1 MSDSEQLAVKEPRS
15 VKDYLA
21 LPAYKDRFTEVLN
34 KRAPQFMAA
43 ITAVSQMPSLRDAE
57 PRSVI
62 AAAMVSATLDL
73 PVNPTLGQSHI
84 VAYRDQS
91 GQSIAQF
98 QIGFKGL
105 IQLALRSGQYRRM
118 NANAVNGEV
127 FAGYDMVGEPKLDW
141 TKYDPTKE
149 IGGYFCAFELV
160 NGFTKVVYW
169 SKAQVE
175 AHAKRFSK
183 AYQKGFKSSP
193 WFTDFDS
200 MATKTVIKN
209 ALTKWGMLSVE
220 MQKAVV
226 HDQGA
231 QSDVDAE
238 VKFVDGSDSTVENEQ
253 MPGDPAPDRP
263 APKPRAVKGAAAVR
277 QNAPEVV
284 VEAAPAASTPEPQK
298 PEPKNVTPKPGAIS
312 VENAKTAESLTQMA
326 KPKPVEPTPKAA
338 EKPVQR
344 ALLHPDETITV
355 EAMVDAFKVVTGTRN
370 GQPWPY
376 VTADIVSPE
385 LRGQVD
391 MTDGAVKDGHAIP
404 EWQLDKPVRLTL
416 LGKKYKT
423 GAIRNVVTKIEVLE
437 AAGDTPQS
445 EDV

>member
-98 QIGFKGL
+98 QIGYRGL

-118 NANAVNGEV
+118 NAQAVNAEV

-169 SKAQVE
+169 SRAQVE

-231 QSDVDAE
+231 QADVDAE
-238 VKFVDGSDSTVENEQ
+238 VKFVDGSDSTVESES
-253 MPGDPAPDRP
+253 MPGDPIPDRP
-263 APKPRAVKGAAAVR
+263 APKPRAAKGAAAVR

-284 VEAAPAASTPEPQK
+284 VEAPPTETVARVPEPPKTVTEAK
-298 PEPKNVTPKPGAIS
+298 PEPRNVTPKAEAIS
-312 VENAKTAESLTQMA
+312 AENAKTAESLTQMA
-326 KPKPVEPTPKAA
+326 AA
-338 EKPVQR
+338 KPVQR

-355 EAMVDAFKVVTGTRN
+355 EAMVDQFKVVTGVRA

-404 EWQLDKPVRLTL
+404 EWQLDKPVRLAL

-437 AAGDTPQS
+437 AAGDTPQG